1 MAKIAS
7 RKTCGCP
14 KDRLLIGAGTV
25 SRGPNKEIECGR
37 FKCIEGPKTI
47 DFVVVR
53 AEFHKAH
60 IDESGKVV
68 KRTTGEPIKSGE
80 NR

>member
-7 RKTCGCP
+7 RKTCGCIN
-14 KDRLLIGAGTV
+14 DRLLIGTGTV
-25 SRGPNKEIECGR
+25 SRGINKGIEYGR
-37 FKCIEGPKTI
+37 FKCIEGPTTI
-47 DFVVVR
+47 DFLVVK

-60 IDESGKVV
+60 IDESGKIV
-68 KRTTGEPIKSGE
+68 KRTVEEQTKSGE